1 MRLWHY
7 SLLENNLLPKSQL
20 VSQWRELNSIF
31 AKQDNHILINYIYD
45 YDETY
50 LAQYTKIVLLDMQ
63 KRGYSIKKWDNFN
76 TYFFNYKVVPAS
88 DFTSAINVLET
99 FLNDDIILSYEEHND
114 RYLLQCFMNLQE
126 KYYAK
131 QKDFDDVTYRKLL
144 EFIKEQGF
152 TVQCE

>member
-20 VSQWRELNSIF
+20 IAQWRELNSVF

-76 TYFFNYKVVPAS
+76 TYFFNYEVTPAS
-88 DFTSAINVLET
+88 DFTSALNVLET
-99 FLNDDIILSYEEHND
+99 FLNDDIILSYNEHDD

-126 KYYAK
+126 KYYRK
-131 QKDFDDVTYRKLL
+131 QKDFSKQEYNNLYNFVSKKINVIY
-144 EFIKEQGF
+144 
-152 TVQCE
+152 